1 MDLGQRLR
9 KYREKQNYSQD
20 ELAQKLFVTRQ
31 AISRWENNKT
41 IPSLYSL
48 TQLAD
53 LYQIPVETLLK
64 EDEYTVTKKID
75 KQVNRG
81 KIYRNIILGAITIF
95 VIFLGVLSYGRGTN
109 NDIINRF
116 NPFLPMKTEY
126 GIVPEKT
133 PTKIETVEVEGKNKK
148 RPVAQPVKAWV
159 TNNPFGDGEWLKFEV
174 GMIPEKGM
182 NYVIL
187 QHKGSYV
194 KQAKL
199 IKREDIPRIIRLNI
213 SDEYMKYDAKAE
225 PINSW
230 ERWNPFK

>member
-48 TQLAD
+48 THLAD

-81 KIYRNIILGAITIF
+81 KIYRNIILGVLAFCI
-95 VIFLGVLSYGRGTN
+95 IFLGILSYGRGTN

-133 PTKIETVEVEGKNKK
+133 PTKIGTVEVDGKK
-148 RPVAQPVKAWV
+148 RKRPETQPVEAWV
-159 TNNPFGDGEWLKFEV
+159 INNPFGDGEWLKFEV

-194 KQAKL
+194 KRAQL
-199 IKREDIPRIIRLNI
+199 IKREDIPRAIRINI
-213 SDEYMKYDAKAE
+213 PKEYTKRDKVAE
-225 PINSW
+225 PIQGW
-230 ERWNPFK
+230 ERWNPFN